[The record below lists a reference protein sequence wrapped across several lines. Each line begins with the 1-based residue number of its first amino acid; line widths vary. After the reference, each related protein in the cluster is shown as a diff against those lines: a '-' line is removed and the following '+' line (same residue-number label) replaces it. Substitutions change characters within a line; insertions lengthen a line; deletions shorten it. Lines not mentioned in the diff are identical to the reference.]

1 MKMRKYNLSKI
12 MKEAW
17 RKFREGYNENFGE
30 CLRYAW
36 FCAKLE
42 VSQKVRIGYTLNDWI
57 WNKIRNERCKGEWVV
72 YTTFHAEDIIKETEK
87 AVYVNMGVYNEST
100 GSESI
105 YTKKCWIPKSCIT
118 QYRF

>member
-17 RKFREGYNENFGE
+17 RKFREGYNEKFGE

-42 VSQKVRIGYTLNDWI
+42 VSSKARCGYTIKDWF
-57 WNKIRNERCKGEWVV
+57 WNKVVAERCKGDWVIN
-72 YTTFHAEDIIKETEK
+72 TTFETKDIIKETEK
-87 AVYVNMGVYNEST
+87 AFFVEMKVGNLVT
-100 GSESI
+100 GKDSKW
-105 YTKKCWIPKSCIT
+105 TKNVWIPKSAC
-118 QYRF
+118 F